1 MKIADFAEIA
11 DAFYDTDFISGAA
24 QFFCYLEFI
33 EKTLVLNRSRETL
46 IK

>member
-33 EKTLVLNRSRETL
+33 ENLWCSIVLEM
-46 IK
+46 